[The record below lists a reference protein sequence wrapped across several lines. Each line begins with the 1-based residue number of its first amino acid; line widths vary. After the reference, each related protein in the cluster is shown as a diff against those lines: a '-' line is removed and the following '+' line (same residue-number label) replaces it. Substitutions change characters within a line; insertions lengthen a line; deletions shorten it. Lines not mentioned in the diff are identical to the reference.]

1 MLFEYGI
8 ASIHRYNTFIYY
20 CSSIDLSSMPDAL
33 NDLLGEPGNSDS
45 ILQNLTTICRVRKKD
60 ENEMCTSALDM
71 YFVSFLFDA
80 LV

>member
-1 MLFEYGI
+1 
-8 ASIHRYNTFIYY
+8 
-20 CSSIDLSSMPDAL
+20 MPDAL